1 MGMTNN
7 EPTAPIDLRIDAR
20 LAAIRADAA
29 RFATPIMPAKV
40 NRPAPRSRRHSVKH
54 RAIR

>member
-1 MGMTNN
+1 MNN
-7 EPTAPIDLRIDAR
+7 EPTAPAADLRIDAR

-29 RFATPIMPAKV
+29 RFANPVMPSIV
-40 NRPAPRSRRHSVKH
+40 HRPPPRTRRNSVPH